1 MNEEAYISIRNRIAD
16 MEKRGDVITMGTLVD
31 EIERNIIIEA
41 AKSNIKLGANDDFV
55 IKFLMMN
62 LELSEEEAKEVFK
75 GRSNVISKT
84 THYVPSSKKL
94 IVRSTCGGW
103 YT

>member
-31 EIERNIIIEA
+31 EIERNTIIEA
-41 AKSNIKLGANDDFV
+41 AKCNIKLGATDDFV
-55 IKFLMMN
+55 IKFLMIN

-75 GRSNVISKT
+75 EEVM
-84 THYVPSSKKL
+84 
-94 IVRSTCGGW
+94 
-103 YT
+103 